1 MKKRLL
7 AAGLAGILSLALA
20 GCDDP
25 DDGVE
30 DDLGN
35 GDVTE
40 TTMMTD
46 TTMMTETTVT
56 PTTAAG

>member
-7 AAGLAGILSLALA
+7 AAGLAGVLSLALA

-25 DDGVE
+25 DDGLE
-30 DDLGN
+30 SDLGN
-35 GDVTE
+35 GDLTE

-46 TTMMTETTVT
+46 TLPTT

>member
-7 AAGLAGILSLALA
+7 AAGLSAILSLAVI

-25 DDGVE
+25 DDGIE

-35 GDVTE
+35 GDLTE
-40 TTMMTD
+40 TTMMTE
-46 TTMMTETTVT
+46 TSMTLPTT

>member
-7 AAGLAGILSLALA
+7 AAGLSGVLSLALI

-25 DDGVE
+25 DDGLE
-30 DDLGN
+30 NDLGN
-35 GDVTE
+35 GDLTE

-46 TTMMTETTVT
+46 TSMTLPTT

>member
-7 AAGLAGILSLALA
+7 AAGLAGVLSLALV

-30 DDLGN
+30 GDLGN

-40 TTMMTD
+40 TTMFPP
-46 TTMMTETTVT
+46 TTMAP
-56 PTTAAG
+56 PTTPAG

>member
-30 DDLGN
+30 GDLGN

-46 TTMMTETTVT
+46 TSMTDTTVT